1 MLNFHERGGE
11 MKHLIA
17 IMLSVLGLSVVALM
31 IIGSVGPAA
40 YVISGKELPNKY
52 VTTLNELEL
61 LSDFENVQLF
71 YSDAFIDIK
80 NGMYFVTENNLILYS
95 KDWNEEKI
103 ILSLSDIVEV
113 SLNSDGSYFK
123 DSIIWITTKNG
134 DEIRFPILNQ
144 HGGDKIFF
152 NYINK
157 HSVQKVP
164 GA

>member
-1 MLNFHERGGE
+1 M
-11 MKHLIA
+11 
-17 IMLSVLGLSVVALM
+17 
-31 IIGSVGPAA
+31 
-40 YVISGKELPNKY
+40 
-52 VTTLNELEL
+52 
-61 LSDFENVQLF
+61 QLC

-134 DEIRFPILNQ
+134 DEIRFPISNQ